1 MSTVAAKR
9 RGQILPAFTL
19 MVGVLLLLAALAI
32 DGVQSLGISSN
43 AETIT
48 WVTAR
53 RIADEG
59 LSCSSSKVGTF
70 CTPSISEAAAESLA
84 QTNAAG
90 WVVSSGNPNLRLST
104 SSPATVSYSGGAV
117 TLTLRFCY
125 KPFLF
130 GVFALSGGPLPGSD
144 DAVANS
150 PRCRPGEIEISPTRR
165 AVSVVGS

>member
-1 MSTVAAKR
+1 MI
-9 RGQILPAFTL
+9 GL
-19 MVGVLLLLAALAI
+19 LLLLAALAI
-32 DGVQSLGISSN
+32 DGVQSLGVSSN

-53 RIADEG
+53 RLADET
-59 LSCSSSKVGTF
+59 LSCGSKVGAF
-70 CTPSISEAAAESLA
+70 CTPALSAGEAEAKAR
-84 QTNAAG
+84 TNAAG
-90 WVVSSGNPNLRLST
+90 WVAASGNPNLRLSS

-130 GVFALSGGPLPGSD
+130 GVFALSGGPMPGSD

-150 PRCRPGEIEISPTRR
+150 PRCRPGEIEIAPTRS
-165 AVSVVGS
+165 AASVVGS